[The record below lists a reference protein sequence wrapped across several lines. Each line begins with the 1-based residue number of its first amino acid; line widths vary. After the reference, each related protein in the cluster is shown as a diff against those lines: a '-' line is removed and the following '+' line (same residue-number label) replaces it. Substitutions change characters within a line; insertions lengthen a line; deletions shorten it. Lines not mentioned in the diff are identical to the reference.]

1 MPSRPGLDR
10 ASIVEAAGKLADE
23 AGLDRLTL
31 SGLAGRLG
39 VRTPSLYNHIDGLD
53 GLRRELALSGI
64 QELNRHLQRAAIG
77 KESDKALESMLHAY
91 RVFVHER
98 PGVYEAILRAPNPNS
113 MRMQEASNAILDT
126 VLTVLEPYGLT
137 REDSIHTVRAFRA
150 IGHGFVSLEAS
161 GAFLDFDLAADDTF
175 RRLIFVFLRGLK
187 SLNKIELT

>member
-31 SGLAGRLG
+31 SGLAVRLG
-39 VRTPSLYNHIDGLD
+39 VRTPALYNHIVGLD
-53 GLRRELALSGI
+53 GLRREHALSGI

-77 KESDKALESMLHAY
+77 KESDKALEFMLHAY
-91 RVFVHER
+91 RAFVHER
-98 PGVYEAILRAPNPNS
+98 PGVYEAILRAPNPDS

-150 IGHGFVSLEAS
+150 IGHGFVSL
-161 GAFLDFDLAADDTF
+161 
-175 RRLIFVFLRGLK
+175 
-187 SLNKIELT
+187 